1 MKNYIL
7 FFLLIIFPSNIFAG
21 IIVLTTGNNIENIS
35 NISVQD
41 QLVLYQQN
49 GKNMSLPVEE
59 VSAILYDNGNYEE
72 IRHKSSTHQENSHQ
86 ETPYQEISP
95 NVDIETHTEYSTNQ
109 INNNNHITQEE
120 RQQQR
125 VQQKAETKKAMKAL
139 GNWLKSAFKGDK
151 DGWDPSKNPL
161 WNKEPREKYSDGSAP
176 ETQPTTPSSSTE
188 PAQSNDNNW

>member
-59 VSAILYDNGNYEE
+59 VSAILYDDGNYEE
-72 IRHKSSTHQENSHQ
+72 IRHKSSN
-86 ETPYQEISP
+86 YQEDSSP
-95 NVDIETHTEYSTNQ
+95 ETYSNADNETHIEYSANP
-109 INNNNHITQEE
+109 IPNYNNVTKEE
-120 RQQQR
+120 RQRQR
-125 VQQKAETKKAMKAL
+125 TQRKAESKETMKAW
-139 GNWLKSAFKGDK
+139 GNWMKSAFKGDK
-151 DGWDPSKNPL
+151 DGWNPAKNPL
-161 WNKEPREKYSDGSAP
+161 WNKESREKYSGGSAP
-176 ETQPTTPSSSTE
+176 ETQSPTPSSSND